1 MSDIDTDALSRY
13 ARDRDAD
20 AFAQLVDRHG
30 PMVYATCLRRLG
42 DEWGARDA
50 AQETFVKLARSAEA
64 IHGSVG
70 AWLHRCATTTAVDLI
85 RKDARRRRRE
95 AEAPARDAE
104 TLAPW
109 DDVRVALDEALLEL
123 PDAAR
128 GLILQRYYQGR
139 KLADLAD
146 EAGVSESLMSRRIKA
161 AVDHLRDKLAIKGFG
176 VTAAALTAGLAA
188 ESALAMPAGLAA
200 GLTGVGLAGVG
211 QASGGVTAGLLATTQ
226 AKLAAGLVLAAA
238 IVGGGVTYQVLWPS
252 NTAAV
257 SAASTTVQPVANQR
271 IIKVPWPELSQGDM
285 QHNLVIRP
293 DDVIRVPGPERIAE
307 LDLLANVTDVR
318 PEDLLPSQAESRL
331 QPGDRISVA
340 IFELLDIGQDFRT
353 EHTIDAN
360 GEIELFSLGVVKAA
374 GMTATQLERQIAG
387 RLQERELLRNAQ
399 VTVSLLSMPTYSVV
413 TNQPIPGFF
422 TGVSGIRRPDYRL
435 LEAVE
440 LAGGLPEDTPII
452 LVIRQEQQAGW
463 RTVTLYDVEH
473 QPYGVPVF
481 IDYDTGNLFPI
492 TEGFREGGD
501 EGARRFI
508 EENGIDGGID
518 IAANR
523 PAVLVNMHTYP
534 PDDSSFVTASRFPV
548 HTTAF
553 TAAGNAY
560 DVVLLSE
567 NREAGTLTLRYRPA
581 ERNAPPAGAAGP
593 PPGVVALPE
602 EVQGVW
608 AGVEIGDP
616 GVRRV
621 TEIAGHRIS
630 YRRDDGLEL
639 YEADIVEIDLDADP
653 KRFVAVI
660 REAIVDDL
668 VGRRVP
674 AVWLVDGDGEDRALM
689 YASFG
694 PGAEGFPDDVA
705 PGGGARAFRFSL
717 QPAEP

>member
-1 MSDIDTDALSRY
+1 MSDTDTDALSRY

-95 AEAPARDAE
+95 TQAPARDAE
-104 TLAPW
+104 ALAPW

-123 PDAAR
+123 PDATR
-128 GLILQRYYQGR
+128 ELILQRYYRGR

-188 ESALAMPAGLAA
+188 ESAMAMPAGLAA

-211 QASGGVTAGLLATTQ
+211 QASGGVAAGLLATTQ

-293 DDVIRVPGPERIAE
+293 DDVIRVPNPERIAE

-331 QPGDRISVA
+331 QRGDRISVA
-340 IFELLDIGQDFRT
+340 IFELLNIDQDFRT

-413 TNQPIPGFF
+413 TNQPIAGFF
-422 TGVSGIRRPDYRL
+422 TGVSGITRPDYRL
-435 LEAVE
+435 LEAIE
-440 LAGGLPEDTPII
+440 LAGDLPDTVPLV
-452 LVIRQEQQAGW
+452 LVIRHEYAGVKA
-463 RTVTLYDVEH
+463 VTLEPFEFDPRWTGTWVMRAENEAGEPRPDVFGDTMRETRITFQAARYSVESADGSQAKVFH
-473 QPYGVPVF
+473 LIQEGVEPGVAS
-481 IDYDTGNLFPI
+481 L
-492 TEGFREGGD
+492 RQ
-501 EGARRFI
+501 
-508 EENGIDGGID
+508 
-518 IAANR
+518 
-523 PAVLVNMHTYP
+523 VLVESTDP
-534 PDDSSFVTASRFPV
+534 AS
-548 HTTAF
+548 
-553 TAAGNAY
+553 
-560 DVVLLSE
+560 
-567 NREAGTLTLRYRPA
+567 TLG
-581 ERNAPPAGAAGP
+581 ES
-593 PPGVVALPE
+593 LPFFFR
-602 EVQGVW
+602 QGV
-608 AGVEIGDP
+608 
-616 GVRRV
+616 
-621 TEIAGHRIS
+621 
-630 YRRDDGLEL
+630 
-639 YEADIVEIDLDADP
+639 
-653 KRFVAVI
+653 
-660 REAIVDDL
+660 
-668 VGRRVP
+668 
-674 AVWLVDGDGEDRALM
+674 VDGDRIELGLVGGIPPDPDA
-689 YASFG
+689 ASLYLERLLS
-694 PGAEGFPDDVA
+694 PQASE
-705 PGGGARAFRFSL
+705 
-717 QPAEP
+717 